1 MEQVN
6 GWTQVVPQNYVSTL
20 IFFMEVLQLNLF
32 LVCLEKCSQD
42 FWDEKAFGWTNEY
55 CLHYYLEI
63 QIKYEAHHNLL
74 SRVHQFGNKY
84 K

>member
-42 FWDEKAFGWTNEY
+42 FWDEKAFG
-55 CLHYYLEI
+55 
-63 QIKYEAHHNLL
+63 
-74 SRVHQFGNKY
+74 
-84 K
+84 